1 MNLHKSL
8 TGAFMSLTRQ
18 TISVMTHNC
27 NQLTCTLPAEHV
39 YPFIIH
45 RSVREWKEKQN
56 GERTRYSNKH
66 IVTHLLS
73 GCQLG
78 VFPNYENALT
88 FVRKLKNK
96 PIWLMPTYDLIVNH
110 PDKMEISVLVK
121 RLKSKLGM
129 EELG

>member
-1 MNLHKSL
+1 
-8 TGAFMSLTRQ
+8 MSLTIQ
-18 TISVMTHNC
+18 TISVMTYNH
-27 NQLTCTLPAEHV
+27 QQITVTMPAEVV

-45 RSVREWKEKQN
+45 RSVKEYYDKQKD
-56 GERTRYSNKH
+56 ERRHYSKKH
-66 IVTHLLS
+66 VVSHLLS

-78 VFPNYENALT
+78 IFPNYDNALT
-88 FVRKLKNK
+88 FVRKIKNK